1 MRIMENLIEKVIQL
15 EKEAQIAS
23 KAADEEKLRK
33 KSEIEEQAEAAK
45 KELYE
50 KMDKKELEEGLAK
63 ANQILQTKSKD
74 EILREINK
82 KS

>member
-1 MRIMENLIEKVIQL
+1 MNNNPNNLNM
-15 EKEAQIAS
+15 AS
-23 KAADEEKLRK
+23 LMQML
-33 KSEIEEQAEAAK
+33 S
-45 KELYE
+45 

-74 EILREINK
+74 DILREINK